1 MKYVIG
7 LYGATVLIAAV
18 CFNIWGQYAY
28 KSFFF
33 NLGRGLVWPAIVFPT
48 IGTILSGLIWLLVI
62 GAVLVLVR
70 RQ

>member
-1 MKYVIG
+1 MKYLIG

>member
-7 LYGATVLIAAV
+7 IYGATVLIAAV